1 MTERNKKIKERL
13 DLLRENGFNFS
24 YQKIAD
30 WLSDNNI
37 VQPNGIPYDRDGVTN
52 KTRSSISTDSNI
64 EKAVD
69 TVFLAVKKGS
79 KRIQKYHQTV
89 GAPVKKKK

>member
-30 WLSDNNI
+30 WMSDNNI

-52 KTRSSISTDSNI
+52 RLRSDISTDANI

-69 TVFLAVKKGS
+69 TVFLAVKRGL
-79 KRIQKYHQTV
+79 KRILKYHQTV